1 MTELVTAERRGA
13 VLHVSVNRPDKRNAL
28 SHDTLAALRNTFEAH
43 AGDRGLVAA
52 VLTGRGDRAF
62 AAGGDLH
69 ELQALTA
76 ADTIE
81 TFTRHARAA
90 LDSVRCFPVPVIG
103 ALNGDALGGGAE
115 LALACDL
122 RLAAPHIRIA
132 FLQGR
137 LAIPTA
143 WGGGIDL
150 MCLLGPARALEL
162 LATSR
167 MVGAVEAAGLGLV
180 NAVAPEGTPLD
191 AFVEDWLAE
200 WRHQRPQVMRAFKA
214 QALAERLGASRVE
227 REAVELSGFV
237 EAWLHD
243 DHWQAAERA
252 IAGMRTAATRTY
264 RNEKDRKDRG
274 KNG

>member
-1 MTELVTAERRGA
+1 MNGLVTVERRGA
-13 VLHVSVNRPDKRNAL
+13 ILHVSVNRPDKRNAL
-28 SHDTLAALRNTFEAH
+28 SRDTLTALRDAFEAH
-43 AGDRGLVAA
+43 ACDDALVAA

-76 ADTIE
+76 ADAIE
-81 TFTRHARAA
+81 AFTRHAREA
-90 LDSVRCFPVPVIG
+90 LDSVRRFPVPVVG

-115 LALACDL
+115 LALACDI
-122 RLAAPHIRIA
+122 RVAAPHVRIA

-150 MCLLGPARALEL
+150 MRLLGPARALEM

-167 MVGAVEAAGLGLV
+167 MVPAAEALGLGLV
-180 NAVAPEGTPLD
+180 NAVAPEGTTLD
-191 AFVEDWLAE
+191 AFVEGWLAA
-200 WRHQRPQVMRAFKA
+200 WNHQRPQVMRAFKA
-214 QALAERLGASRVE
+214 QALAERLGLPRQE
-227 REAVELSGFV
+227 REAAELSGFA

-243 DHWQAAERA
+243 DHWTAAERA
-252 IAGMRTAATRTY
+252 IAGMRAPLRTD
-264 RNEKDRKDRG
+264 RNE
-274 KNG
+274 